1 MVDVERVIVDNDF
14 IHKIFGIR
22 KDVDRKDVF
31 RNIFRSCNLYPVL
44 HPFIYENELST
55 NAKEEIDSLI
65 KEGTVSVL
73 TYEEITFNGTYS
85 DLYDDNIR
93 EYYYKMHGRQ
103 LPENIAVRNRYAGND
118 LGEIH
123 SLTAAYYLGLHIF
136 MSNDKGAKILAHTT
150 FNTNAY
156 ALVVKNMDE
165 VIIDIKTLND
175 SVRPDWLT
183 RDIERALCSKGG

>member
-1 MVDVERVIVDNDF
+1 MADIERVLVDNDF
-14 IHKIFGIR
+14 VQKIFGIR
-22 KDVDRKDVF
+22 KDVDKKDVF
-31 RNIFRSCNLYPVL
+31 RNIFKSCNLYPVL

-55 NAKEEIDSLI
+55 NIKEEIDNLI

-103 LPENIAVRNRYAGND
+103 LTENIAVRNRYAGND

-136 MSNDKGAKILAHTT
+136 MSNDNGAKTLAHTT

-156 ALVVKNMDE
+156 TLVVKNMDE
-165 VIIDIKTLND
+165 VIDDIKTLNG

-183 RDIERALCSKGG
+183 REIERALCSKGG